1 MEIKM
6 VLTVDVGN
14 TNVMLGGF
22 DGDRLSFVASM
33 STAAC
38 ETADEYGAKLL
49 AILAL
54 HGVERSDIDGAI
66 LSSVVP
72 QLNSVIKEA
81 IEFLYGITP
90 ILVGPGIKTGIG
102 IRCDTPSSVGSDL
115 IAASVAASSIYKVP
129 AIIVDMGTATKLT
142 VVNEQGAFVG
152 VSILPGVLMGMN
164 ALSEN
169 TAQLPKVS
177 LEAPPS
183 VIGKNTVDS
192 IRSGIIFGGAATV
205 DGMIDR
211 IFRELG
217 GEIPVYATGGLA
229 SIIIPHCYHEI
240 TLDEHLVL
248 KGLNVLYKRNK

>member
-1 MEIKM
+1 MI
-6 VLTVDVGN
+6 LTVDVGN

-22 DGDRLSFVASM
+22 DGDRLSFVASL
-33 STAAC
+33 STAAG

-49 AILAL
+49 SILAL
-54 HGVERSDIDGAI
+54 HGVERSDINGAI

-72 QLNSVIKEA
+72 QLNSVIREA

-90 ILVGPGIKTGIG
+90 LLVGPGIKTGIG

-115 IAASVAASSIYKVP
+115 ISAAVAVSSVYKAP
-129 AIIVDMGTATKLT
+129 GLIVDMGTATKLT
-142 VVNEQGAFVG
+142 VVNEQGAFAG

-192 IRSGIIFGGAATV
+192 IRSGIIYGSAATV

-217 GEIPVYATGGLA
+217 REIPVYATGGLA
-229 SIIIPHCYHEI
+229 PIIIPHCYHEI

-248 KGLNVLYKRNK
+248 KGLNVLYKRNN